1 MARHVSSREAR
12 ATFSEL
18 LGRVHYTQEPAIVEK
33 NGKPF
38 AVVISPEQYERLL
51 DAQQQ
56 AWAVVDAVHARNGDL
71 DPDEVLADVTAEVE
85 AVRETRHASAARTR
99 ARRR

>member
-1 MARHVSSREAR
+1 MVRRVTSREAR

-18 LGRVHYTQEPAIVEK
+18 LGRVHYTQEPTIVEK

-38 AVVISPEQYERLL
+38 AVVISPEQFERLQE
-51 DAQQQ
+51 AQQA
-56 AWAVVDAVHARNGDL
+56 AWALVDRVQARNADF

-85 AVRETRHASAARTR
+85 AVREARHRSVG
-99 ARRR
+99 

>member
-1 MARHVSSREAR
+1 
-12 ATFSEL
+12 
-18 LGRVHYTQEPAIVEK
+18 VEK

-51 DAQQQ
+51 EAQQR
-56 AWAVVDAVHARNGDL
+56 AWAVVEAVQARNADL

-85 AVRETRHASAARTR
+85 AVRQERHESTAR
-99 ARRR
+99 ARARSR

>member
-1 MARHVSSREAR
+1 MVRHVTSREAR

-18 LGRVHYTQEPAIVEK
+18 LGRVHYTQEPAIVER

-38 AVVISPEQYERLL
+38 AVVISPEQFERLQE
-51 DAQQQ
+51 AQQR
-56 AWAVVDAVHARNGDL
+56 AWAVVEAVQARNADL

-85 AVRETRHASAARTR
+85 AVRQERHDATARAR

>member
-1 MARHVSSREAR
+1 MVRHVTSREAR

-38 AVVISPEQYERLL
+38 AVVISPEQFERLQE
-51 DAQQQ
+51 AQQA
-56 AWAVVDAVHARNGDL
+56 AWAVV
-71 DPDEVLADVTAEVE
+71 E
-85 AVRETRHASAARTR
+85 AVQANNADLEPDRSWPT
-99 ARRR
+99 

>member
-1 MARHVSSREAR
+1 MVRRVTSREAR

-18 LGRVHYTQEPAIVEK
+18 LGRVHYTQEPTIVEK

-38 AVVISPEQYERLL
+38 AVVISPEQFERLQE
-51 DAQQQ
+51 AQQA
-56 AWAVVDAVHARNGDL
+56 AWAVVDRVQARNADF

-85 AVRETRHASAARTR
+85 AVREARHRSVG
-99 ARRR
+99 